1 MLRGKDAGGLVCFD
15 GILVASVAH
24 DGRRVARNGKLERGL
39 LRRANQVCE
48 HVRVGPAVCVKEH
61 QVAATCTGHTQ
72 VKRSRQATAVSLHQR
87 NGEVSLRHVV
97 NNARRSIRRAVIDHD
112 GLMASQRLVLDA
124 LEGTTYRGSVI
135 ARGDNNRDNR
145 LPVHGAR
152 HNLARLSSP
161 KTVPVGCLTAPTN
174 CWRGTQRQSR
184 QCHSPLIP
192 GRSRRQGPSPRCSR
206 ACPRQG
212 RATPGQSR
220 DSLSRRHCRSRRWWS
235 RPPRARRPWQGR
247 RSPRTGPS
255 RPNRGCPATTC
266 RCEWTRGSRTHG

>member
-1 MLRGKDAGGLVCFD
+1 MVHAHKGSVLSLECAIVAHREARQPLQRAALHVIADVAREAHALDVTHVASNEGEGISAVAVTIGKREAQALDARAQEQLGAGRREKVALEELPGTRAEVVLRGKDAGGLVCFD

-174 CWRGTQRQSR
+174 C
-184 QCHSPLIP
+184 
-192 GRSRRQGPSPRCSR
+192 
-206 ACPRQG
+206 
-212 RATPGQSR
+212 
-220 DSLSRRHCRSRRWWS
+220 
-235 RPPRARRPWQGR
+235 
-247 RSPRTGPS
+247 
-255 RPNRGCPATTC
+255 
-266 RCEWTRGSRTHG
+266 